1 MMSGMEHVG
10 KQARPKRT
18 RKRGYIGQKYDLKKS
33 ALATSFQGMEN
44 ERKAENSRSVQQRS
58 YNGLS
63 GDAIESSS
71 FSVITIQMRFYF
83 VIALAT
89 DTEVFSSGTLLFL
102 PR

>member
-44 ERKAENSRSVQQRS
+44 ERKAENSLLVFKEWRTSERQRIQDLYSKEATMGYLEMRSS
-58 YNGLS
+58 LH
-63 GDAIESSS
+63 
-71 FSVITIQMRFYF
+71 
-83 VIALAT
+83 
-89 DTEVFSSGTLLFL
+89 LFL
-102 PR
+102 LLRSK